1 MSSLKCTTLVTS
13 EMSQS
18 GEISRYGVE
27 EFMASGVLI
36 LDLQEINQQLVR
48 SIYIRKMRGIKHEL
62 VRRPFELTQNGC
74 VVHSGENLFI

>member
-1 MSSLKCTTLVTS
+1 MSSLKCTTIVTS

-27 EFMASGVLI
+27 EFMASGVI
-36 LDLQEINQQLVR
+36 VVDIQEVNQRLLR
-48 SIYIRKMRGIKHEL
+48 SIYIRKMRGIDHEL

-74 VVHSGENLFI
+74 VALSTETLF